1 MNPRV
6 ARAVEAIAAGGAV
19 IVTDDADRE
28 NEGDLVMAADAVT
41 PEAIAFMAVQGR
53 GLICLALEP
62 ARCAALDLAPMVG
75 GAGHETNFTVS
86 VDLDVAGS
94 TGISAAD
101 RARTIRRA
109 VDPTAAAA
117 DFRRPGHVFPLRY
130 TPGGVLAR
138 RGHTEASVD
147 LARLAG
153 RTPAG
158 VICEIMNDDGTMA
171 RGADLAVF
179 AERHKL
185 PIVSIAELAHHLRE
199 RRRRPGSPLRSGTV
213 VGRDERR
220 ASAQTPA
227 IAPGF
232 GVSPEMPYPA
242 APPMATGG
250 IERVV
255 DTVLPTRFGRWRT
268 VGFRSDDG
276 LEYVALL
283 LGEPDGDERPL
294 VRIHSEC
301 LTGDALGSE
310 RCDCGR
316 QLALA
321 MEQISAA
328 RCGVVVYVRGH
339 EGRGIGLLPKLQAY
353 ALQDGG
359 LDTVDANLHL
369 GYDVDARSYRGAA
382 AVLLSLG
389 IRRVRLLTNN
399 PDKVA
404 ALRDAGITVAGRL
417 PLVVPTSPDNLRYLT
432 AKRAR
437 LGHELSVTAPADTTS
452 CASTA

>member
-75 GAGHETNFTVS
+75 GASHETNFTVS
-86 VDLDVAGS
+86 VDCDVAGS

-109 VDPTAAAA
+109 VDPTAVAA

-171 RGADLAVF
+171 RGADLAAF
-179 AERHKL
+179 AERHGL
-185 PIVSIAELAHHLRE
+185 PIVSIAELADHLRE
-199 RRRRPGSPLRSGTV
+199 RRRIPGSPLRPGTV
-213 VGRDERR
+213 VGCDERR

-227 IAPGF
+227 
-232 GVSPEMPYPA
+232 MPDPA

-283 LGEPDGDERPL
+283 LGEPAADGRPL

-316 QLALA
+316 QLELA

-328 RCGVVVYVRGH
+328 RCGAVVYVRGH

-437 LGHELSVTAPADTTS
+437 LGHELSAPAPADTTS